1 MSDERTLEGW
11 VPEIGEGATLD
22 EVVDLAFDY
31 RGDVTVVTADGRE
44 IVGFVY
50 SRERDVAEPY
60 LKMFEP
66 AGASLT
72 LRYAEVRAIRFSGK
86 DAAAGRSYEAW
97 RHRKAQGAPPPG
109 P

>member
-1 MSDERTLEGW
+1 
-11 VPEIGEGATLD
+11 
-22 EVVDLAFDY
+22 
-31 RGDVTVVTADGRE
+31 
-44 IVGFVY
+44 
-50 SRERDVAEPY
+50 
-60 LKMFEP
+60 MFEP

-97 RHRKAQGAPPPG
+97 RHRKSQGAPPPG

>member
-11 VPEIGEGATLD
+11 TPAIGDGATLD
-22 EVVDLAFDY
+22 EVVDAAFDY

-50 SRERDVAEPY
+50 TRDRDVAEPF

-66 AGASLT
+66 SGVSLT
-72 LRYAEVRAIRFSGK
+72 LRYAEVRAIRFTGK
-86 DAAAGRSYEAW
+86 DTAAGKSYEAW
-97 RHRKAQGAPPPG
+97 LRRKAEGAPPPA